1 MTELRVAAHKEIPS
15 CFYDLSTVYG
25 FSLAP
30 NDDTQ
35 CYGDKTGNR
44 LSLVVE
50 RVRSNLTRILK
61 PYAKYVLITE
71 VSEPRET
78 RKDVGYPRIHFHG
91 VIAFKNPIRYLTES
105 LHRLGLFSSVVI
117 SPYDAAYWDRYML
130 KQKYLMAPELGNAY
144 YLSDRDTSVTVHGPT
159 DHVVSRP
166 ASIEAPASRNP
177 CDSEAYRV
185 GVRSNAV
192 DCELNTFSAPTVSY
206 SPRTQTWKFGDELNY

>member
-15 CFYDLSTVYG
+15 CFYEHSTVYG
-25 FSLAP
+25 YSLAP

-35 CYGDKTGNR
+35 FYADKTGNR
-44 LSLVVE
+44 LSIVVE
-50 RVRSNLTRILK
+50 RVRANLTRILK

-78 RKDVGYPRIHFHG
+78 RKGHGEPRIHFHG
-91 VIAFKNPIRYLTES
+91 VISFKNPIRYLTES

-117 SPYDAAYWDRYML
+117 SPYDPAYWDRYML

-144 YLSDRDTSVTVHGPT
+144 YLSDKDTSVTVHGPT
-159 DHVVSRP
+159 NHVSRQ
-166 ASIEAPASRNP
+166 AEGTEAPAPQNP

-192 DCELNTFSAPTVSY
+192 DCELSTFSAPTVHY
-206 SPRTQTWKFGDELNY
+206 SQTTYTWRYEEDN